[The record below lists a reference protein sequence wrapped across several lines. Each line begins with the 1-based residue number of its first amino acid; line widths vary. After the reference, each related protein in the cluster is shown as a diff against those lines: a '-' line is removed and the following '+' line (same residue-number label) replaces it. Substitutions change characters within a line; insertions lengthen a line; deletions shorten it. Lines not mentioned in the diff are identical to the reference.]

1 MKSVKLA
8 SLFTATLLA
17 APIATMAQDKV
28 EKDSIPETKEVK
40 NRNVMLNASS
50 DNQPRQISIGLPS
63 SLSATIYEDGMP
75 VSYNIWPCL
84 PYLYW
89 TGCADHGSM
98 GLMSLGESAL
108 KNGAVNY
115 AVLSNTHRGSKK
127 FEGHVNYTTNTYNLQ
142 RFDLALA
149 GPIAKGW
156 SYSLGAYINLDPGTN
171 KLADIQYAND
181 MKMFK
186 AALSKEWNDGRGKFN
201 LFYRYAYTKNLG
213 DSYGPFIYV
222 GDGSVKE
229 YNGFR
234 LGKDGFL
241 PANGQI
247 TYLDVMTGKTRTID
261 RKSGAHALNNSLTAN
276 FNYTFLNGMNLDVT
290 TKYNYANNYMVS
302 MALAGTGKA
311 TAADGYTY
319 AYDAKGHKAGEVF
332 EGNYNSRY
340 MLRDIGFERD
350 WMTTAELTGKSKN
363 HAHSWRVGT
372 NLWWNRQGIVANTG
386 VYAHTIE
393 SDPVWLNHN
402 GSQEFAANTGG
413 EYYNSHE
420 TKFALYASDDWQV
433 NHRLWLSAGVRA
445 EYYSVGG
452 RNALA
457 YLDAKDETPTY
468 PENVRGLNYSVN
480 NGKVTEFSKNWVNPA
495 ATVNARY
502 TIAHGF
508 GLIGEYV
515 YAMQHPNSQD
525 FAGPYMPILD
535 AVNIHLGRAGI
546 FWNTPWMQLVSQVS
560 LIQQSNYKSRTQ
572 FTNPNNSSDVV
583 TIPITNDVQTMGWTT
598 DVVLTPFKG
607 FTFHGLLTLQ
617 NPKYKNFNIKAD
629 FSDGTS
635 KTYNFND
642 KITTGVSKTIIELD
656 PSYQFNKF
664 RVWASFRYQSKQYIN
679 KTNSLYFNGRWETFG
694 GVSYNMN
701 KNVNFSVNLVNFL
714 NQKGCSGSIGA
725 ADLIE
730 DVSAYKNY
738 LMAGSYIRPFTVEFA
753 THINF

>member
-1 MKSVKLA
+1 MKPKTIA
-8 SLFTATLLA
+8 SLVAATALLVPA
-17 APIATMAQDKV
+17 TTMAQ
-28 EKDSIPETKEVK
+28 EQAQKDSVPETKEVK

-98 GLMSLGESAL
+98 GLMSLGESAI

-115 AVLSNTHRGSKK
+115 AVLSNTRIGKDK
-127 FEGHVNYTTNTYNLQ
+127 FEGHANYTTNTFNLQ
-142 RFDLALA
+142 RFDLSLA

-156 SYSLGAYINLDPGTN
+156 SYSLGAYANLDPGTN
-171 KLADIQYAND
+171 KLADVQYAND

-186 AALSKEWNDGRGKFN
+186 VALSKVWNDGRGKFN
-201 LFYRYAYTKNLG
+201 IFYRYSNTKSLS

-241 PANGQI
+241 PANGQLS
-247 TYLDVMTGKTRTID
+247 YVDVMTGQTKSFN
-261 RKSGAHALNNSLTAN
+261 RKDGSHAMNNSLTAN

-290 TKYNYANNYMVS
+290 SKYNYANNYVTM

-311 TAADGYTY
+311 TATDGYTY
-319 AYDAKGHKAGEVF
+319 AYDFGEHKAGDVF
-332 EGNYNSRY
+332 EGNFNSRY
-340 MLRDIGFERD
+340 MLHDIGFERD
-350 WMTTAELTGKSKN
+350 WMTTAELTGKSRN
-363 HAHSWRVGT
+363 QAHSWRLGT
-372 NLWWNRQGIVANTG
+372 NFFWNRQGIQASTG
-386 VYAHTIE
+386 VFAHTIE
-393 SDPVWLNHN
+393 VDPAWLKHY

-413 EYYNSHE
+413 EYYDTHE

-433 NHRLWLSAGVRA
+433 TDRLWLSAGVRA

-452 RNALA
+452 QDALA
-457 YLDAKDETPTY
+457 FLNAKDETATY
-468 PENVRGLNYSVN
+468 PENQRSLNWSVN
-480 NGKVTEFSKNWVNPA
+480 KGKITNFGKHWWNPA
-495 ATVNARY
+495 ATINGRY
-502 TIAHGF
+502 TISHGF
-508 GLIGEYV
+508 GVIGEYV

-560 LIQQSNYKSRTQ
+560 IISQSNYKSRTQ

-617 NPKYKNFNIKAD
+617 NPKYKNFGINAQ

-635 KTYNFND
+635 KSYDFTD

-656 PSYQFNKF
+656 PSYRFDKF

-679 KTNSLYFNGRWETFG
+679 KTNTLYFNGRWESFG
-694 GVSYNMN
+694 GVDYTLN
-701 KNVNFSVNLVNFL
+701 KNVSFSVNFVNIL

-738 LMAGSYIRPFTVEFA
+738 LMAGTYIRPFTVEFA